1 MSESELKDVVTG
13 SVLCPPTLQHVP
25 HRRRLQEL
33 LHSSLPG
40 PLQEQVAHQEQ
51 RTGTCP
57 VHVLGEVCVTADSR
71 GGGGS
76 QHLAGIKCS
85 AVRVLRI
92 SKLVPGLVS
101 EPCRTVCGLWALEGC
116 GNDLRSTI
124 LYHPGRVQ
132 GPAPHQAGAD
142 HRPLQGCPL
151 VARGN
156 IGGVVTL
163 EDLDEGP
170 LLEEVV
176 PQVCGIL
183 LSVHR
188 GPRHRDGFCVPP

>member
-85 AVRVLRI
+85 ACTRLR
-92 SKLVPGLVS
+92 
-101 EPCRTVCGLWALEGC
+101 
-116 GNDLRSTI
+116 
-124 LYHPGRVQ
+124 
-132 GPAPHQAGAD
+132 
-142 HRPLQGCPL
+142 
-151 VARGN
+151 
-156 IGGVVTL
+156 
-163 EDLDEGP
+163 
-170 LLEEVV
+170 
-176 PQVCGIL
+176 
-183 LSVHR
+183 
-188 GPRHRDGFCVPP
+188 